1 VKAFPVGLSGGPIHG
16 YDWGELASP
25 PLLYWDGLGGCGLHA
40 NELAPVL
47 VHEYGLRVISP
58 DPPGHGES
66 AALPVDSYRPS
77 ALADV
82 AAELLTE
89 LGVDR
94 AVFVG
99 FSWGARVGCSF
110 AARFPERTAGLVLID
125 GGYVDPG
132 DVGADLTAELATCV
146 ADARQ
151 EIEEDSF
158 ASWDAYFAFEREA
171 LKRWTT
177 ALEAAHQ
184 AAMREAEGRVVPILE
199 PETLGAIKYGGRRE
213 PVTDTYPLVA
223 AAGVPVLLL
232 TAPELE
238 VPEVAERGVVRFRA
252 ALPEAR
258 VESVL
263 DGIHDLVSYA
273 PARVA
278 DLIGEFFA
286 DSAAGQPP
294 P

>member
-1 VKAFPVGLSGGPIHG
+1 MKAFPVGLSGGPIHVH
-16 YDWGELASP
+16 DWGELASP

-82 AAELLTE
+82 AAELLSE

-110 AARFPERTAGLVLID
+110 AARFPERTAGLALID
-125 GGYVDPG
+125 GGYVEPG

-258 VESVL
+258 VESVP

>member
-1 VKAFPVGLSGGPIHG
+1 VKAFPVGLSGGPIHV
-16 YDWGELASP
+16 YDWGEIASP

-66 AALPVDSYRPS
+66 AALPVDLYRPS

>member
-1 VKAFPVGLSGGPIHG
+1 MKAFPVGLSGGPIHV

>member
-1 VKAFPVGLSGGPIHG
+1 MRAFPVALTGGSIHVR
-16 YDWGELASP
+16 DWGEAGSP
-25 PLLYWDGLGGCGLHA
+25 PLLFWDGLGGCGLHA

-66 AALPVDSYRPS
+66 AALPADSHRPS
-77 ALADV
+77 ALAEV

-110 AARFPERTAGLVLID
+110 AARFPERTAGLALID
-125 GGYVDPG
+125 GGYVDPK
-132 DVGADLTAELATCV
+132 DVGADLTADLATCV
-146 ADARQ
+146 AEARE

-158 ASWDAYFAFEREA
+158 PSWDAYFAFERES
-171 LKRWTT
+171 LKRWTP
-177 ALEAAHQ
+177 ALEAAHR

-213 PVTDTYPLVA
+213 PATDTYPLVA
-223 AAGVPVLLL
+223 AAGVPVVLL
-232 TAPELE
+232 TASEPE
-238 VPEVAERGVVRFRA
+238 VPEAVGRFRA

-258 VESVL
+258 VESVP

-278 DLIGEFFA
+278 GLIGEFFA
-286 DSAAGQPP
+286 DRAAGQPP

>member
-1 VKAFPVGLSGGPIHG
+1 MKAFPVGLSGGPIHV
-16 YDWGELASP
+16 YDWGEIASP

-82 AAELLTE
+82 AAELLSE

>member
-1 VKAFPVGLSGGPIHG
+1 VKAFPVGLSGGPIHVH
-16 YDWGELASP
+16 DWGEVASP

>member
-1 VKAFPVGLSGGPIHG
+1 VKAFPVGLSGGPIHV
-16 YDWGELASP
+16 YDWGEIASP

-82 AAELLTE
+82 AAELLSE

-132 DVGADLTAELATCV
+132 DVGADLAAELATCV

>member
-1 VKAFPVGLSGGPIHG
+1 MAFPVALTGGSIHVR
-16 YDWGELASP
+16 DWGEAGSP

-66 AALPVDSYRPS
+66 AALPAGSYLPS

-82 AAELLTE
+82 AGELLTE

-158 ASWDAYFAFEREA
+158 ASWDAYCAFESEA

>member
-1 VKAFPVGLSGGPIHG
+1 MKAFPVGLSGGPIHVH
-16 YDWGELASP
+16 DWGEVASP

-82 AAELLTE
+82 AAELLSE

>member
-1 VKAFPVGLSGGPIHG
+1 VKAFPVGLSGGPIHV

>member
-1 VKAFPVGLSGGPIHG
+1 VKAFPVGLSGGPIHVH
-16 YDWGELASP
+16 DWGEVASP

-47 VHEYGLRVISP
+47 VHGYGLRVISP

-82 AAELLTE
+82 AAELLSE

>member
-1 VKAFPVGLSGGPIHG
+1 LS
-16 YDWGELASP
+16 
-25 PLLYWDGLGGCGLHA
+25 
-40 NELAPVL
+40 
-47 VHEYGLRVISP
+47 
-58 DPPGHGES
+58 
-66 AALPVDSYRPS
+66 
-77 ALADV
+77 
-82 AAELLTE
+82 E

>member
-1 VKAFPVGLSGGPIHG
+1 VRSFAVDLHG
-16 YDWGELASP
+16 ASLFVREWGESGSP
-25 PLLYWDGLGGCGLHA
+25 PLLYWDGLSGCGLHA

-47 VHEYGLRVISP
+47 VEEHGLRVISP

-66 AALPVDSYRPS
+66 AALPADSYRPS
-77 ALADV
+77 ALAEV
-82 AAELLTE
+82 AADLLTE
-89 LGVDR
+89 VGVDR
-94 AVFVG
+94 AIFVG

-110 AARFPERTAGLVLID
+110 AARFPERTAGLALID

-132 DVGADLTAELATCV
+132 DVGADLTADLATCV

-158 ASWDAYFAFEREA
+158 ASWDAYFAFERES
-171 LKRWTT
+171 LKRWTP
-177 ALEAAHQ
+177 ALEAAHRATMQ
-184 AAMREAEGRVVPILE
+184 EAEGRVVPILE

-213 PVTDTYPLVA
+213 PATDTYPLVA

-232 TAPELE
+232 TAPEPE
-238 VPEVAERGVVRFRA
+238 VPEAAERGLARFRA
-252 ALPEAR
+252 ALPETR
-258 VESVL
+258 VESVP

-278 DLIGEFFA
+278 NLIGDFFA

>member
-1 VKAFPVGLSGGPIHG
+1 MRAFPVTLRDGPIHVR
-16 YDWGELASP
+16 DWGEAGSP
-25 PLLYWDGLGGCGLHA
+25 ALLYWDGLGGCGLHA

-47 VHEYGLRVISP
+47 VREYGLRVISP

-66 AALPVDSYRPS
+66 TALPADSYRPS
-77 ALADV
+77 ALAEI
-82 AAELLTE
+82 AADLLAE

-94 AVFVG
+94 VVFVG

-110 AARFPERTAGLVLID
+110 AARFPERTAGLALID

-132 DVGADLTAELATCV
+132 DVGADLSADLATCV
-146 ADARQ
+146 AGARG

-158 ASWDAYFAFEREA
+158 ASWDAYFAFERES
-171 LKRWTT
+171 LRRWTP
-177 ALEAAHQ
+177 AVEAVHRAV
-184 AAMREAEGRVVPILE
+184 MREAEGRVAPILA
-199 PETLGAIKYGGRRE
+199 PETLGAIKHGGRRE
-213 PVTDTYPLVA
+213 PVTDTYPLIA
-223 AAGVPVLLL
+223 AAGIPVLLL
-232 TAPELE
+232 TAPEAE
-238 VPEVAERGVVRFRA
+238 VPEVAERGVRRFQA

-258 VESVL
+258 VESVP

-278 DLIGEFFA
+278 ELVGELV
-286 DSAAGQPP
+286 AGQPP

>member
-1 VKAFPVGLSGGPIHG
+1 MKAFPVGLSGGPIHVH
-16 YDWGELASP
+16 DWGELASP

>member
-1 VKAFPVGLSGGPIHG
+1 VKAFPVGLSGGPIHV
-16 YDWGELASP
+16 YDWGEIASP

>member
-1 VKAFPVGLSGGPIHG
+1 VKAFPVGLSGGPIHVH
-16 YDWGELASP
+16 DWGELASP

>member
-1 VKAFPVGLSGGPIHG
+1 MKAFPVGLSGGPIHV

-82 AAELLTE
+82 AAELLSE

>member
-1 VKAFPVGLSGGPIHG
+1 MKAFPVGLSGGPIHV
-16 YDWGELASP
+16 YDWGEIASP